1 MYKKKFFFFFL
12 LIFINF
18 IYIKNS
24 FAIDPYSFV
33 QETAD
38 RASEALNKRQSKEEK
53 MEILK
58 TIAKETVDIRGI
70 GFYSLGKHRK
80 NMSNQ
85 KKEEYLEI
93 FSKYFLKTF
102 SSRLA
107 EYTDPRIRVD
117 SQKKLSDKYTM
128 VSSTLLATQDKPEIK
143 IDWRVVTKDPD
154 NPLIIDVVIEGVSL
168 AKVQKEEFNSIIQ
181 SNDGDINSLFNN
193 LKKFVEKE
201 LSPTSLFKSQLLF
214 VYDLFPISQTF
225 FQCCPSGKSNKI

>member
-18 IYIKNS
+18 IYINNS

-53 MEILK
+53 MGILK
-58 TIAKETVDIRGI
+58 IIAKETVDIRGI

-80 NMSNQ
+80 NMSDQ

-93 FSKYFLKTF
+93 FTKYFLITF

-107 EYTDPRIRVD
+107 EYTDPKIRVD

-128 VSSTLLATQDKPEIK
+128 VSSALLATEDKPEIK

-181 SNDGDINSLFNN
+181 SNDGNINSLLNN
-193 LKKFVEKE
+193 LREFVEK
-201 LSPTSLFKSQLLF
+201 K
-214 VYDLFPISQTF
+214 
-225 FQCCPSGKSNKI
+225 

>member
-38 RASEALNKRQSKEEK
+38 RASESLNKRQSKEEK

-85 KKEEYLEI
+85 EKKEYLDI
-93 FSKYFLKTF
+93 FEKYFLKSF

-107 EYTDPRIRVD
+107 EYTDPRIRVE
-117 SQKKLSDKYTM
+117 SQKKLNDKYTM
-128 VSSTLLATQDKPEIK
+128 VSSILLATEDKPELK
-143 IDWRVVTKDPD
+143 IDWRVVTKDPN

-168 AKVQKEEFNSIIQ
+168 AKVQKEEFYSIIQ
-181 SNDGDINSLFNN
+181 SNDGDMNALFKN
-193 LKKFVEKE
+193 LKDF
-201 LSPTSLFKSQLLF
+201 FK
-214 VYDLFPISQTF
+214 
-225 FQCCPSGKSNKI
+225 KK